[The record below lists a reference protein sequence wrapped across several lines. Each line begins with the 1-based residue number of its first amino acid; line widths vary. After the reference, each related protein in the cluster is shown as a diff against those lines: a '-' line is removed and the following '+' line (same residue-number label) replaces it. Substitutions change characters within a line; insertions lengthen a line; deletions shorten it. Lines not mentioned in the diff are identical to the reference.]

1 MLDIGFSEPRTV
13 LFLRRSISH
22 LPFFFSRTRKKGR
35 YSCALSQADIGN
47 VIETQH
53 KLLLPSYLVTFE
65 KNLTMNS
72 ILAEELQGLV
82 IN

>member
-1 MLDIGFSEPRTV
+1 MDIGFSEPRTV

-22 LPFFFSRTRKKGR
+22 LPFFSPTLKKSR
-35 YSCALSQADIGN
+35 YSCALRQADIGN
-47 VIETQH
+47 VIGTQR